1 MVTRRRLVR
10 PRAVDDEGLIARL
23 RAGELAAFDE
33 LYARYHGRVYR
44 YLVRMVLDVAE
55 AEELHQETWTRFA
68 RGVGQLRDETKVA
81 GWLFRIA
88 HNLATSRG
96 RRRAVEQRATAAWQD
111 THAPEPVRTPDEL
124 LAAARAR
131 EVLERALAAL
141 APDDRELLLW
151 VAIEGLRPQDAAEV
165 LGVRPEALRKRL
177 ERARVR
183 LRALIDRASAAQ
195 APGGG
200 ER

>member
-1 MVTRRRLVR
+1 MVTRRRPVR

-33 LYARYHGRVYR
+33 LYARYHGRLYR

-55 AEELHQETWTRFA
+55 AEELHQEVWIRFA
-68 RGVGQLRDETKVA
+68 RAVGQLRDGTKVA

-96 RRRAVEQRATAAWQD
+96 RRRAVEQRATAAWQVE
-111 THAPEPVRTPDEL
+111 HVPEPVRTPDEL
-124 LAAARAR
+124 LAAAHAR

-141 APDDRELLLW
+141 APDDRELLLL
-151 VAIEGLRPQDAAEV
+151 VAVEGLRPQDAAEV

-177 ERARVR
+177 ERARGR
-183 LRALIDRASAAQ
+183 LRGLIDRATAAQ
-195 APGGG
+195 APTGD